1 MHQIGGSFF
10 TSQLSAY
17 WMTKL
22 VNDYMV
28 FHVEIGDEKG
38 IQEWVLGDTDP
49 SAAVKSWFATS
60 AKDDDMDQINID
72 KERKRGQPVAH
83 TAMLGVSKE

>member
-1 MHQIGGSFF
+1 
-10 TSQLSAY
+10 
-17 WMTKL
+17 MTRL

-28 FHVEIGDEKG
+28 FHVEIGDDKG

-72 KERKRGQPVAH
+72 KERKRVPILQCLVFQRNDNKNIIPILSC
-83 TAMLGVSKE
+83 TNNYDS